1 MTSLGRL
8 PLMLLLRAWPVCLLA
23 TALGGVLRGENLAF
37 TLLGV
42 LALLSVA
49 LVAAPALVFTVYA
62 FRHRAAG
69 IPRALRR
76 SALGSA
82 AANLFTG
89 IWIWTL
95 PDRPLSVSVIAA
107 ALVVVGVFVIGRV
120 LILGPADP
128 AASTLPLRHFGAS
141 VTGVVTVFLM
151 VIGYAKTFGGHPRW
165 GHGSPA
171 TMTSDLKSLI
181 ALEDMFFSS
190 HHRYGSLTDLSG
202 FAPSLS
208 RATITVVA
216 DSGRV
221 VATAK
226 SSETR
231 QVCIVW
237 TGTPALPPDS
247 AHGSSDGVPA
257 CWQP

>member
-1 MTSLGRL
+1 M
-8 PLMLLLRAWPVCLLA
+8 MKLLLRGWLVCLVA
-23 TALGGVLRGENLAF
+23 AVLGGVLRGEDLAI

-42 LALLSVA
+42 LALISVA
-49 LVAAPALVFTVYA
+49 LVATPAVVFTVYA
-62 FRHRAAG
+62 FRHRAAD

-76 SALGSA
+76 AALGSA
-82 AANLFTG
+82 AANLLTG
-89 IWIWTL
+89 IWIYMV
-95 PDRPLSVSVIAA
+95 PDRPPAFSVIGAG
-107 ALVVVGVFVIGRV
+107 LVVLGVFVIGRV

-128 AASTLPLRHFGAS
+128 AATTPPLRHSGAT
-141 VTGVVTVFLM
+141 VTGVVTVFLL
-151 VIGYAKTFGGHPRW
+151 VIGWAKTFGGHPRW

-171 TMTSDLKSLI
+171 TMTSDLKNLI

-202 FAPSLS
+202 FEPSMS
-208 RATITVVA
+208 RATIVVVA

-226 SSETR
+226 SAETR

-237 TGTPALPPDS
+237 TGSPALPADS

>member
-1 MTSLGRL
+1 M
-8 PLMLLLRAWPVCLLA
+8 MKLLLRVWVVSLVAVV
-23 TALGGVLRGENLAF
+23 LGGIWRGEDLAL

-42 LALLSVA
+42 LALISVA
-49 LVAAPALVFTVYA
+49 LVATPAILFTVYA
-62 FRHRAAG
+62 FQHRAAG

-82 AANLFTG
+82 VTNLLTG
-89 IWIWTL
+89 TWIYMVH
-95 PDRPLSVSVIAA
+95 DRPFAFSVAAA
-107 ALVVVGVFVIGRV
+107 ALVLLGVFVIGRV

-128 AASTLPLRHFGAS
+128 AASAPPLRHAGATL
-141 VTGVVTVFLM
+141 TGVVTVFLL
-151 VIGYAKTFGGHPRW
+151 VIGYEKTFGGHPRW

-171 TMTSDLKSLI
+171 TMTSDLKNLI
-181 ALEDMFFSS
+181 GLEDQFFAS
-190 HHRYGSLTDLSG
+190 HHRYASVTDLAG
-202 FAPSLS
+202 FEPSLS
-208 RATITVVA
+208 GATITVVA

-226 SSETR
+226 SAETR

-237 TGTPALPPDS
+237 TGSPALPPDS

>member
-1 MTSLGRL
+1 M
-8 PLMLLLRAWPVCLLA
+8 MKLLLRGWLVCLVA
-23 TALGGVLRGENLAF
+23 VVLGGIWRGEDLLS

-42 LALLSVA
+42 LALISVA
-49 LVAAPALVFTVYA
+49 LVATPAVVFTVYT

-69 IPRALRR
+69 IPYALRR

-82 AANLFTG
+82 AANLLTG
-89 IWIWTL
+89 TWIYDVH
-95 PDRPLSVSVIAA
+95 DRPLAFSVIGA
-107 ALVVVGVFVIGRV
+107 ALVALGVFVIGRV

-128 AASTLPLRHFGAS
+128 AASTPPLRHFGATL
-141 VTGVVTVFLM
+141 TGVVTVFLM
-151 VIGYAKTFGGHPRW
+151 VIGYAKIFGGHPHW

-171 TMTSDLKSLI
+171 TMTSDLKNLI
-181 ALEDMFFSS
+181 ALEDMFFAS

-208 RATITVVA
+208 RATIIVVA

-237 TGTPALPPDS
+237 TGSPALPRDS

-257 CWQP
+257 CWEP

>member
-1 MTSLGRL
+1 
-8 PLMLLLRAWPVCLLA
+8 
-23 TALGGVLRGENLAF
+23 
-37 TLLGV
+37 V
-42 LALLSVA
+42 LALISVV
-49 LVAAPALVFTVYA
+49 LVATPAVVFTAYA
-62 FRHRAAG
+62 FGHRAAG

-82 AANLFTG
+82 AANLSTG
-89 IWIWTL
+89 IWIYTV
-95 PDRPLSVSVIAA
+95 PGRPPAFSVVGA
-107 ALVVVGVFVIGRV
+107 ALVVLGVFVIGRV

-128 AASTLPLRHFGAS
+128 AASTPPLRHFGATA
-141 VTGVVTVFLM
+141 TGVVTVFLL

-171 TMTSDLKSLI
+171 TMTSDLKNLI
-181 ALEDMFFSS
+181 ALEDMFFAS

-202 FAPSLS
+202 FEPSLS
-208 RATITVVA
+208 RATIIVVA

-226 SSETR
+226 SAETR

-237 TGTPALPPDS
+237 TGAPVLPPDS

-257 CWQP
+257 CWEP